1 MISDDLVKAT
11 RKRITLEK
19 KVHPLDELRSQVNV
33 LTPEQE
39 FPFETC
45 LKQPQLTFICE
56 IKKASPSKGQ
66 IVKQFD
72 YKKIAHDYERDG
84 VDAIS
89 FLTEPKY
96 FQGNLT
102 YLTAVHKEVSLPL
115 LRKDFTIDP
124 YMIYQAKLAGAS
136 SILLIVA
143 ILTNEQ
149 LRCYLK
155 LADQLGLSA
164 IVEAH
169 DETEIQRGLNNGARI
184 IGVNNRNLKD
194 FTVDLTTSQKLREF
208 VPDDILYI
216 SESGIQTREDV
227 DQLRHFGVDAVLI
240 GETMM
245 RAKNKKQTLQNLKG
259 ES

>member
-1 MISDDLVKAT
+1 MI
-11 RKRITLEK
+11 I
-19 KVHPLDELRSQVNV
+19 
-33 LTPEQE
+33 
-39 FPFETC
+39 
-45 LKQPQLTFICE
+45 
-56 IKKASPSKGQ
+56 
-66 IVKQFD
+66 
-72 YKKIAHDYERDG
+72 KKIAHDYERDG

-89 FLTEPKY
+89 VLTEPKY
-96 FQGNLT
+96 FQGDLT